1 MVDREALR
9 RQQSELE
16 ALRHSIAF
24 KKGWLI
30 GFAVWFALLFLI
42 GVASTNGDLEGAIV
56 IALVFSL
63 PYVMLWL
70 LVVMGVAI
78 AFETRNPPPI
88 IVRTYKS
95 VHAFE
100 RDAPRMVRR
109 GYWPQGMVQPGRGVL
124 NQGLRSAGGML
135 VGEMLLGP
143 VGLLAGLAASFA
155 GRKRVAVTWVRRGEE
170 PATEPQAADSIAL
183 G

>member
-9 RQQSELE
+9 RQQSELQ

-88 IVRTYKS
+88 IVRT
-95 VHAFE
+95 
-100 RDAPRMVRR
+100 
-109 GYWPQGMVQPGRGVL
+109 
-124 NQGLRSAGGML
+124 LRACMPSSATLLGWSAGATGRRAWSN
-135 VGEMLLGP
+135 P
-143 VGLLAGLAASFA
+143 DAAY
-155 GRKRVAVTWVRRGEE
+155 
-170 PATEPQAADSIAL
+170 
-183 G
+183 